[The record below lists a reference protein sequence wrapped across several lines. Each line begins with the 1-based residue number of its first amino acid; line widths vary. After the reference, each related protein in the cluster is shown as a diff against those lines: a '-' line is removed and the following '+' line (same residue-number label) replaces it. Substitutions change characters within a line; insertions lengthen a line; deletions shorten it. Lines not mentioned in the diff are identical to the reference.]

1 VVQLHFWSEMAP
13 RTDASELPVLGAPR
27 RERADAARNRE
38 KVLAAARRL
47 FAEHGVASVTMEQ
60 VARAAGVGKGTV
72 FHRFGDRAGLALALL
87 DDRERE
93 LQEAILDGHP
103 PLGPGAPAGE
113 RLVAFLDAALDFT
126 VEHAELLIAADSGR
140 PGGRYF
146 TGAYAS
152 WHQHT
157 ALLLAELRP
166 GSDAGVLA
174 HVVLAPLAA
183 DLVRHLTEV
192 AGADVER
199 VRAVLRELTNDL
211 MPMGQGSPPERHP
224 EGRG

>member
-1 VVQLHFWSEMAP
+1 MAP
-13 RTDASELPVLGAPR
+13 RTGRAELPVLGAPR

-47 FAEHGVASVTMEQ
+47 FAERGVADVTMEQ
-60 VARAAGVGKGTV
+60 IARAAGVGKGTV

-93 LQEAILDGHP
+93 LQEAILYGHP

-113 RLVAFLDAALDFT
+113 RLVAFLDAVLDFT

-140 PGGRYF
+140 PGGRYL

-152 WHQHT
+152 WHQHA
-157 ALLLAELRP
+157 ALLLSELHPR
-166 GSDAGVLA
+166 SDPGVLA
-174 HVVLAPLAA
+174 HLVLAALAA
-183 DLVRHLTEV
+183 DLVRHLTEE

-199 VRAVLRELTNDL
+199 LRASLHEIATDL
-211 MPMGQGSPPERHP
+211 ILAE
-224 EGRG
+224 

>member
-1 VVQLHFWSEMAP
+1 MPP
-13 RTDASELPVLGAPR
+13 RTDAADAGELPVVGVPR
-27 RERADAARNRE
+27 RERADAARNRQ
-38 KVLAAARRL
+38 KVLNAAGRL
-47 FAEHGVASVTMEQ
+47 FGEHGVANVTMEQ

-93 LQEAILDGHP
+93 LQEAILRGDP
-103 PLGPGAPAGE
+103 ALGPGAPPRE
-113 RLVAFLDAALDFT
+113 RLTAFLDALLDFT

-140 PGGRYF
+140 PGGRYL

-152 WHQHT
+152 WHRHV

-166 GSDAGVLA
+166 GSDAAVLA

-183 DLVRHLTEV
+183 DLVRHLTEEE
-192 AGADVER
+192 DTDLER
-199 VRAVLRELTNDL
+199 LRAALR
-211 MPMGQGSPPERHP
+211 QSAAAIARP
-224 EGRG
+224 EGPTRRRRRR